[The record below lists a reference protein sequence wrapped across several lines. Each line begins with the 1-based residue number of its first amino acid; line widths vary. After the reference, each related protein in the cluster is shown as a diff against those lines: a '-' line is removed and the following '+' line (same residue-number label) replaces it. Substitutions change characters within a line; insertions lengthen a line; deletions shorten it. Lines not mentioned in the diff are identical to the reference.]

1 MSTHTL
7 DIKVND
13 RVKFVPKGV
22 SGRRSLTLLSNTQ
35 YRDLVAH
42 PYGIVRGFDFGGDVI
57 VQFDNIS
64 AGHSCGG
71 MVPDYTG
78 LYVDYNELVPAES
91 TSIVVSIS
99 NLI

>member
-22 SGRRSLTLLSNTQ
+22 SGRRSLTPLSNTQ

-42 PYGIVRGFDFGGDVI
+42 PYGIVRGFDCSGAV

-64 AGHSCGG
+64 TGHSCDGR
-71 MVPDYTG
+71 VPDRKG
-78 LYVDYNELVPAES
+78 LYIIYTELVHAES